1 MTDFTGKPVAVGDIV
16 VFNRPYYKD
25 LASSPVLKI
34 TPKGIKVKYKSYY
47 SDKNECFIAEGQFV
61 VIESVKGGLIKQTN
75 FERIK
80 AMTIEEMA
88 TFFAKAKADLKI
100 TDRRVV
106 AYRGKDAN
114 ENIEWLESEV
124 QEE

>member
-1 MTDFTGKPVAVGDIV
+1 MKDIDFD
-16 VFNRPYYKD
+16 
-25 LASSPVLKI
+25 
-34 TPKGIKVKYKSYY
+34 KV
-47 SDKNECFIAEGQFV
+47 EEG
-61 VIESVKGGLIKQTN
+61 
-75 FERIK
+75 
-80 AMTIEEMA
+80 EEMA

-124 QEE
+124 QE